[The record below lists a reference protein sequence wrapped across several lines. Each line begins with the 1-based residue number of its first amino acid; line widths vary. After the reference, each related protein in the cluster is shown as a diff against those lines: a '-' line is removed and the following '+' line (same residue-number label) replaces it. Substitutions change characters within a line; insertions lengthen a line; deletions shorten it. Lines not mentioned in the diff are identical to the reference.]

1 MGQRSNKKESWIAS
15 CGSIINIEF
24 LCQNL
29 LHKDDKEENMQKRIL
44 SILLTVCMIMA
55 MLPVMALAEDY
66 QDWTAAMA
74 EDVTLTADTDTI
86 TIDGVSYTYKG
97 DVSNAG
103 LDLSSSTPTETTA
116 YIAEDGYILW
126 GPTVD
131 TDSNVTGGTLT
142 LNGASISVTSGTALK
157 LPNVEITIDVEG
169 ENTISG
175 GSYGIYKNIGTTT
188 IEGSGTLT
196 VSHIEYGAI
205 CLNNDLLII
214 TGDVT
219 VVANSAGPI
228 AAYGQNP
235 QDGLTISGNA
245 NVMASGGGEQNIY
258 SNGTI
263 TINTTGE
270 VNAPNIRT
278 TADFTYT
285 SGTMT
290 GSLVLEGKDNYYEN
304 FVYSVYGDF
313 ALTTDQTINSCS
325 GEDGLT
331 VLTGATLTIDEGVTL
346 TIEDG
351 AEITN
356 NGTIINNGTI
366 NFMDESITAETINNL
381 NLSGCGKIQID
392 SNNVLLIGGEF
403 NTVYSDISNDKL
415 DLNTDTPTE
424 KRFYTAGDGY
434 VLWEPTLDDSSVVT
448 SGTLTLH
455 NATINNTSGGA
466 LYLPNLPVTIEV
478 EGENNITSSS
488 TGIFHD
494 SGDTDIQGSGILNV
508 TSNGSS
514 SDGICQGNDTLTITG
529 DVTVASAT
537 GNMSYGINAQ
547 KALTISGNANVTVSG
562 VSRGIYSNGSI
573 TVNTIGT
580 VNAQRISTGY
590 FSYQSGN
597 LTGSW
602 VSEGKE
608 NYYNNLVQTVYGS
621 YELTDDKTITAWT
634 DEDGL
639 TVAYGGTLTIDD
651 GVTITVEDG
660 TEITNNGTIV
670 NNGTINFQGETI
682 SAATIT
688 ALNLTGDGSV
698 QVNGTPVLV
707 VDGKFYSP
715 NIEIS
720 NSTLDLSTGAPT
732 TDTVYIAGNGY
743 VLWKP
748 TVESEAVTAG
758 TLTLHNATMEANEYK
773 ALITLPTVD
782 VIVELEGENSLTNNV
797 DANDII
803 AIIKQGGIAV
813 IDKDNPVK
821 QVPQDYKLT
830 FLGDGTLE
838 TETNSKIPIST
849 DGTLIIA
856 SSGNIDTEN
865 IYAVNFVMDSG
876 YLKGNLYSSGDTVIN
891 GGTIYNEKAG
901 ICQGD
906 FSMTGGT
913 ANYHS
918 LDSYGL
924 VCIGTVTYTGGTLN
938 ASVLTVDAANFI
950 ITNTI
955 YGDCALSN
963 ETMQTGISQYSAKY
977 ILRISSG
984 SRWTID
990 SDSKM
995 YTAGNASGL
1004 VMSGVTADNI
1014 GEYIIN
1020 NGTLVNNGIILLPN
1034 GLTEVQVKTI
1044 AQNVLKASG
1053 TGKIQVYDGVDGT
1066 NNTIYSNSG
1075 ERITVI
1081 HGDLDLAR
1089 GDHSSA
1095 TLADDGYTWT
1105 GNSTDGYTLTLGGAY
1120 VDGNLTLPDN
1130 SPVKIHTTADSVING
1145 VIQGAGSYLI
1155 DFTFTGTAELS
1166 INGDIVGFTNGDTIT
1181 VQDGAQLTINGLISI
1196 GASGTDGT
1204 LVVTGEGT
1212 TMSIPS
1218 TGAYAI
1224 GCDTVRVEGGATLNV
1239 SAEYYSIHTLDGGIS
1254 VTDGSTLTV
1263 GCDYGVYIE
1272 DGTFTVDD
1280 SSIFTADAAVAAICV
1295 VDKSTTKSQSETLN
1309 VSSTLLPSGTEIASA
1324 IGDRSGYGYTYW
1336 SIVTS
1341 GNILSATDENYTPV
1355 TLSNAVGEL
1364 TLKKNSSSGGSSS
1377 TTSYTI
1383 TATAG
1388 ENGSISANGKVNVVK
1403 NSDKSFTITPDSGYV
1418 VSDVLVDGVSVGAVT
1433 SYIFENVAKNHT
1445 ITASF
1450 VKSVEQPET
1459 ITYDDVKDSDWFK
1472 DAVYYVTNEGLMSG
1486 MGNDEFGPYINTDRG
1501 MIVTILWRLEG
1512 QPEASSD
1519 ASFSDV
1525 TEGKYYED
1533 AVNWGV
1539 ENDIVKGYGNGNFGP
1554 TDTIT
1559 REQMAAILYRYS
1571 QFKGYDT
1578 TQGGMAV
1585 QKFSDYDMIS
1595 DWALESVTWS
1605 VNAKL
1610 MSGKDNNVIDARGE
1624 ATRAEVATI
1633 LMHFCQNVSR

>member
-1 MGQRSNKKESWIAS
+1 
-15 CGSIINIEF
+15 
-24 LCQNL
+24 
-29 LHKDDKEENMQKRIL
+29 MQKRIL
-44 SILLTVCMIMA
+44 SVLLTVCMIMV
-55 MLPVMALAEDY
+55 MLPMMAMATEY
-66 QDWTAAMA
+66 ESWTAAMA
-74 EDVTLTADTDTI
+74 DEVALIIDDTI
-86 TIDGVSYTYKG
+86 TIDGANYTYKG

-103 LDLSSSTPTETTA
+103 LDLSSSTPTEATA
-116 YIAEDGYILW
+116 YIAGGGYILW

-131 TDSNVTGGTLT
+131 SDVTGGTLT

-157 LPNVEITIDVEG
+157 LPNVEITID
-169 ENTISG
+169 
-175 GSYGIYKNIGTTT
+175 
-188 IEGSGTLT
+188 
-196 VSHIEYGAI
+196 
-205 CLNNDLLII
+205 
-214 TGDVT
+214 
-219 VVANSAGPI
+219 
-228 AAYGQNP
+228 
-235 QDGLTISGNA
+235 
-245 NVMASGGGEQNIY
+245 
-258 SNGTI
+258 
-263 TINTTGE
+263 
-270 VNAPNIRT
+270 
-278 TADFTYT
+278 
-285 SGTMT
+285 
-290 GSLVLEGKDNYYEN
+290 
-304 FVYSVYGDF
+304 
-313 ALTTDQTINSCS
+313 
-325 GEDGLT
+325 
-331 VLTGATLTIDEGVTL
+331 
-346 TIEDG
+346 
-351 AEITN
+351 
-356 NGTIINNGTI
+356 
-366 NFMDESITAETINNL
+366 
-381 NLSGCGKIQID
+381 
-392 SNNVLLIGGEF
+392 
-403 NTVYSDISNDKL
+403 
-415 DLNTDTPTE
+415 
-424 KRFYTAGDGY
+424 
-434 VLWEPTLDDSSVVT
+434 
-448 SGTLTLH
+448 
-455 NATINNTSGGA
+455 
-466 LYLPNLPVTIEV
+466 V

-562 VSRGIYSNGSI
+562 VSRGIYSNGII

-660 TEITNNGTIV
+660 TEITNSGTIV

-906 FSMTGGT
+906 FFMTGGT

-1066 NNTIYSNSG
+1066 NNTVYSNSG

-1081 HGDLDLAR
+1081 HGDLDLSS

-1095 TLADDGYTWT
+1095 TLADDGYTWI

-1120 VDGNLTLPDN
+1120 VDGNLTMPDN

-1166 INGDIVGFTNGDTIT
+1166 INGDIAGFTNGDTIT
-1181 VQDGAQLTINGLISI
+1181 VQDGAQVTINGSISI
-1196 GASGTDGT
+1196 GASGTDST

-1239 SAEYYSIHTLDGGIS
+1239 SAEYYSIHTLDGGVS
-1254 VTDGSTLTV
+1254 VTDGSTLIV

-1341 GNILSATDENYTPV
+1341 GNILSATNENYTPV

-1364 TLKKNSSSGGSSS
+1364 TLKKASSSSDVENSSGGSGS

-1388 ENGSISANGKVNVVK
+1388 ENGSISASGKVSVVK
-1403 NSDKSFTITPDSGYV
+1403 NSDKSFTITPDSGYD

-1433 SYIFENVAKNHT
+1433 SYTFENVAKNHT

-1450 VKSVEQPET
+1450 VKPAEQPET
-1459 ITYDDVKDSDWFK
+1459 TTYDDIKDRDWFK
-1472 DAVYYVTNEGLMSG
+1472 DAVDYVTNEGLMSG
-1486 MGNDEFGPYINTDRG
+1486 MGNNEFGPYINTDRG

-1519 ASFSDV
+1519 AGFSDV
-1525 TEGKYYED
+1525 TDGKYYDD
-1533 AVNWGV
+1533 AVNWGA
-1539 ENDIVKGYGNGNFGP
+1539 ENDIVEGYGNGNFGP

-1585 QKFSDYDMIS
+1585 REFSDYDMIS
-1595 DWALESVTWS
+1595 AWALESVTWS
-1605 VNAKL
+1605 VNTKL
-1610 MSGKDNNVIDARGE
+1610 MSGKGNNVIDARGK

-1633 LMHFCQNVSR
+1633 LMNFCKNVTK